1 MKFTIGKIQRV
12 KDGRREQIAFTSRVF
27 TIFLLLTGLL
37 SVLLVRML
45 WLMVVQHEEYATLS
59 DDNRIHIV
67 ALPAPRGLIYDRH
80 GELLA
85 DIRTIF
91 SVVVVPELVAD
102 LEATLSEL
110 ASLLALSD
118 EDMEAF
124 RARLAQKTRPLQA
137 IAVKHNINAVERASV
152 EVNRHRLAGVDVRP
166 ETVRYYPFKTVMA
179 HAVGSVRRISKDDL
193 AKLDER
199 RYRAT
204 QFIGKRGVEAFY
216 ESSLHGEPG
225 MRKVELNAHGV
236 EQREVSKQPPRSGQS
251 LTLHLDSR
259 LQIAASAALGQ
270 RRGAVVA
277 IDPKSGGILAMVS
290 HPGYDPNAFV
300 TGLSSEQYAL
310 LVESRDAPLLDRAA
324 QGQYAPGSTIKPV
337 VGMAGLALKLTD
349 WERTIVDRGEFR
361 LPNQRRVYRDW
372 SWQPGNAGGQGI
384 VDLRRAIY
392 RSSNVY
398 FYELGSRMA
407 TDQLPDFAAQFGYGR
422 IASLDVFDA
431 QPGILPDGEW
441 KVAHKGEVWYPGDT
455 VNLSIGQGDLLV
467 TPLQLATVAA
477 VIANR
482 GKLVPPR
489 MLKSSDGALSEFAR
503 GEPSLVEGVT
513 EQDWENLV
521 DAMEDVV
528 HRGNQGY
535 RQNGTAWAY
544 IGRDIRYRMAGK
556 SGTAQVVEIPQ
567 GEEYDEE
574 LLDEYQRKHAWF
586 IAFAPADEPQLAL
599 AVLVENGGGGSSVA
613 APVAREVMDAYLLP
627 RQDEADRQLAAA
639 NAAIVQP
646 PQADAGQAPRLAD
659 DDPAAE
665 RPRLALAGRR
675 EP

>member
-1 MKFTIGKIQRV
+1 MKFSMGKPHRA
-12 KDGRREQIAFTSRVF
+12 KDARREQLAFTSRVF
-27 TIFLLLTGLL
+27 AVFLVLIGLS
-37 SVLLVRML
+37 SVLLARML

-91 SVVVVPELVAD
+91 SVLVVPDLVDD
-102 LEATLSEL
+102 LDATLAEL
-110 ASLLALSD
+110 TSLLALSD
-118 EDMEAF
+118 EELGAF
-124 RARLAQKTRPLQA
+124 RTRLEQKHRPLQA
-137 IAVKHNINAVERASV
+137 IPLKYSINAVERALV

-166 ETVRYYPFKTVMA
+166 ETVRQYPFKTVMA
-179 HAVGSVRRISKDDL
+179 HAVGSVRRISKDDV

-199 RYRAT
+199 RYRGT
-204 QFIGKRGVEAFY
+204 QFIGKLGVEAFY

-225 MRKVELNAHGV
+225 MRKVELNALGV
-236 EQREVSKQPPRSGQS
+236 EQREVSKQEPRSGQS

-277 IDPKSGGILAMVS
+277 IDPSSGGILAMVS
-290 HPGYDPNAFV
+290 QPGYDPNAFV
-300 TGLSSEQYAL
+300 TGISSVRYAAL
-310 LVESRDAPLLDRAA
+310 TESRDAPFLDRAA
-324 QGQYAPGSTIKPV
+324 KGQYAPGSTFKLV
-337 VGMAGLALKLTD
+337 VGLAGLALKLTD

-361 LPNQRRVYRDW
+361 LSDQNRVYRDW
-372 SWQPGNAGGQGI
+372 SWKPGNAGGQGV

-407 TDQLPDFAAQFGYGR
+407 TDALPGFAAQFGFGR
-422 IASLDVFDA
+422 VASLDVFDA
-431 QPGILPDGEW
+431 QPGILPDSSW
-441 KVAHKGEVWYPGDT
+441 KAGHRGEVWYPGDT
-455 VNLSIGQGDLLV
+455 VNMSIGQGDLLV

-489 MLKSSDGALSEFAR
+489 MLKSSDGVLSEFDR
-503 GEPSLVEGVT
+503 GEVGTVEGLSSG
-513 EQDWENLV
+513 DWENIV

-528 HRGNQGY
+528 HRGNMGY

-544 IGRDIRYRMAGK
+544 IGRDIGYRMAGK

-586 IAFAPADEPQLAL
+586 IAFAPADDPQIAL

-613 APVAREVMDAYLLP
+613 GPVAREVLDAYLLP
-627 RQDEADRQLAAA
+627 RLYEVERQLAAA
-639 NAAIVQP
+639 PAEAAETPAANVDETASP
-646 PQADAGQAPRLAD
+646 VGTDADAR
-659 DDPAAE
+659 
-665 RPRLALAGRR
+665 RPTLALV
-675 EP
+675 ESSQL